1 MTQCHTT
8 PRVQQ
13 KPADKSVYQ
22 TDVIDLKEILV
33 SLLSYVQIIQDEYW
47 GTFGSNLTLTYP
59 QDGSCSILGI
69 GFPLSEVASSVVWG
83 NPITQ
88 IPILVN
94 VLKIS
99 EDRIYIPSQNT
110 TVLLTLDQFKK
121 VCEELGIILNMKE
134 NGVPQMTIHK
144 ETSGELIL
152 QNFNVENLN
161 VCRMSTLGINLNHDI
176 ENTLQLLQDKW
187 ETLTQIITFYGQNSL
202 LQELE
207 TCLNTKNLSIQLFL
221 NTKQSSF
228 VYCIN
233 SLSNEPKI
241 QIKKRRSA
249 NLLSFL
255 IGDGR
260 QMNAIET
267 TLKDSINHYN
277 TNFQKLKV
285 FDDQIVDT
293 FQTMNKEITNL
304 ANLEDKIEDK
314 IAQLNRFTKMN
325 DIKMQYLLVKLQHAS
340 ALHRLLTES
349 KLLDNLAILERA
361 LFSAN
366 QCTIRTCE
374 INISAELIGSKVLIH
389 REILELKPVMKY
401 LVSCMAVS
409 TSTVPQL
416 HNQLA
421 ERTQSGDFLIGT
433 QLYTPELLSNA
444 SVVNE
449 QARLLTISEKLLG
462 SFHHYQSEGIN
473 MIQCLESLQFT
484 LNGRELECKPLTIYT
499 LPEEF
504 ILQANGEEL
513 RSQKLVEARQR
524 VAVGWIREYEFS
536 NIDLLPEDKEPRLT
550 ILHPSIERF
559 FYDEAGQLNIE
570 NASLMGTGMFLLLI
584 TIIVLCC
591 WKVTCF
597 REGVFS
603 IIKKAHSTLYELCTT
618 EQFRLKKERDQLK
631 KKIDKSY
638 TELKEME
645 DLIEKKKEIHK
656 KLPQAQSEQPSAPPA
671 EVKEKTPGKPRVPQ
685 TRTTAEV
692 HEPRYSV
699 NPKKPKD

>member
-1 MTQCHTT
+1 MSQCHTT

-22 TDVIDLKEILV
+22 TDEIDLKEILV
-33 SLLSYVQIIQDEYW
+33 SLLNYAVIIQDEFW
-47 GTFGSNLTLTYP
+47 GTFGTNLTLTYP

-69 GFPLSEVASSVVWG
+69 GFPLNEVTSSMVWG

-99 EDRIYIPSQNT
+99 EDRIYIPSQNQ

-134 NGVPQMTIHK
+134 NSVPQMSIHK

-152 QNFNVENLN
+152 QNFNVDNLN
-161 VCRMSTLGINLNHDI
+161 VCQMSTLGINLNHDI
-176 ENTLQLLQDKW
+176 ENTLQLLQDTW

-228 VYCIN
+228 VFCIN
-233 SLSNEPKI
+233 SLSNEL
-241 QIKKRRSA
+241 QLQNKKRRSA

-260 QMNAIET
+260 QMNAIEQ
-267 TLKDSINHYN
+267 TLKDSIDHYN
-277 TNFQKLKV
+277 NNFQKLKV
-285 FDDQIVDT
+285 FDDHIVDT

-340 ALHRLLTES
+340 AIHRLLTES

-409 TSTVPQL
+409 TTTVPHL

-433 QLYTPELLSNA
+433 QLYTPEQLSNT

-462 SFHHYQSEGIN
+462 AFHHYQSDGIN
-473 MIQCLESLQFT
+473 MIQCLKSLQFT
-484 LNGRELECKPLTIYT
+484 LNGRELDCKPLTKYT

-559 FYDEAGQLNIE
+559 FYDEAGQLNIQ
-570 NASLMGTGMFLLLI
+570 NTSLMGTGMFLLI
-584 TIIVLCC
+584 VTIIVLCC
-591 WKVTCF
+591 WKITCF
-597 REGVFS
+597 REGIFS
-603 IIKKAHSTLYELCTT
+603 IIKKTHSTLYELCTT
-618 EQFRLKKERDQLK
+618 EQFRLKKEKDQLK
-631 KKIDKSY
+631 KKIDKSF
-638 TELKEME
+638 TELEEME
-645 DLIEKKKEIHK
+645 DLIRKKKEIHR
-656 KLPQAQSEQPSAPPA
+656 KLPKAQSEQPSAPPA
-671 EVKEKTPGKPRVPQ
+671 EIQEKTPGKPKVQP
-685 TRTTAEV
+685 TRTTVEV
-692 HEPRYSV
+692 HEARYSM
-699 NPKKPKD
+699 NPRKPKD

>member
-1 MTQCHTT
+1 M
-8 PRVQQ
+8 
-13 KPADKSVYQ
+13 
-22 TDVIDLKEILV
+22 
-33 SLLSYVQIIQDEYW
+33 
-47 GTFGSNLTLTYP
+47 
-59 QDGSCSILGI
+59 
-69 GFPLSEVASSVVWG
+69 
-83 NPITQ
+83 
-88 IPILVN
+88 
-94 VLKIS
+94 
-99 EDRIYIPSQNT
+99 
-110 TVLLTLDQFKK
+110 
-121 VCEELGIILNMKE
+121 
-134 NGVPQMTIHK
+134 
-144 ETSGELIL
+144 
-152 QNFNVENLN
+152 
-161 VCRMSTLGINLNHDI
+161 
-176 ENTLQLLQDKW
+176 
-187 ETLTQIITFYGQNSL
+187 
-202 LQELE
+202 
-207 TCLNTKNLSIQLFL
+207 LSIQLFL

-233 SLSNEPKI
+233 SLSNEL
-241 QIKKRRSA
+241 QLQNKKRRSV

-260 QMNAIET
+260 QMNEIEQ
-267 TLKDSINHYN
+267 TLKDSIDHYN

-349 KLLDNLAILERA
+349 KLLQNLAILERA

-366 QCTIRTCE
+366 QCTISTCE

-389 REILELKPVMKY
+389 REILELKPVMKF
-401 LVSCMAVS
+401 LVSCRAVS

-444 SVVNE
+444 SVVNG
-449 QARLLTISEKLLG
+449 QAGLLTISEKLLG
-462 SFHHYQSEGIN
+462 SFHHYQSSGIN
-473 MIQCLESLQFT
+473 KIQCLKHLQFT
-484 LNGRELECKPLTIYT
+484 LNGRELDCKPLKIYT

-559 FYDEAGQLNIE
+559 FYEETGQLNIQ
-570 NASLMGTGMFLLLI
+570 NTSLMGTGMFLLI
-584 TIIVLCC
+584 AIIIGLCC
-591 WKVTCF
+591 WKVD
-597 REGVFS
+597 
-603 IIKKAHSTLYELCTT
+603 I
-618 EQFRLKKERDQLK
+618 
-631 KKIDKSY
+631 
-638 TELKEME
+638 
-645 DLIEKKKEIHK
+645 
-656 KLPQAQSEQPSAPPA
+656 
-671 EVKEKTPGKPRVPQ
+671 
-685 TRTTAEV
+685 
-692 HEPRYSV
+692 
-699 NPKKPKD
+699 

>member
-1 MTQCHTT
+1 
-8 PRVQQ
+8 
-13 KPADKSVYQ
+13 
-22 TDVIDLKEILV
+22 
-33 SLLSYVQIIQDEYW
+33 
-47 GTFGSNLTLTYP
+47 
-59 QDGSCSILGI
+59 
-69 GFPLSEVASSVVWG
+69 
-83 NPITQ
+83 
-88 IPILVN
+88 
-94 VLKIS
+94 
-99 EDRIYIPSQNT
+99 
-110 TVLLTLDQFKK
+110 
-121 VCEELGIILNMKE
+121 
-134 NGVPQMTIHK
+134 
-144 ETSGELIL
+144 
-152 QNFNVENLN
+152 
-161 VCRMSTLGINLNHDI
+161 
-176 ENTLQLLQDKW
+176 
-187 ETLTQIITFYGQNSL
+187 
-202 LQELE
+202 
-207 TCLNTKNLSIQLFL
+207 
-221 NTKQSSF
+221 
-228 VYCIN
+228 
-233 SLSNEPKI
+233 
-241 QIKKRRSA
+241 
-249 NLLSFL
+249 
-255 IGDGR
+255 
-260 QMNAIET
+260 
-267 TLKDSINHYN
+267 
-277 TNFQKLKV
+277 
-285 FDDQIVDT
+285 
-293 FQTMNKEITNL
+293 
-304 ANLEDKIEDK
+304 
-314 IAQLNRFTKMN
+314 
-325 DIKMQYLLVKLQHAS
+325 
-340 ALHRLLTES
+340 
-349 KLLDNLAILERA
+349 
-361 LFSAN
+361 
-366 QCTIRTCE
+366 
-374 INISAELIGSKVLIH
+374 
-389 REILELKPVMKY
+389 MKY

-570 NASLMGTGMFLLLI
+570 KASLMGTGMFLLLI
-584 TIIVLCC
+584 TIIILCC

-685 TRTTAEV
+685 TRTSVEV